1 MMEKK
6 EETKKDPQ
14 SATPDYA
21 NGDEQ
26 RYMVPTKQ
34 GVIDQDVVN
43 SYREAHQEAMLQ
55 NMN

>member
-1 MMEKK
+1 MEKK

-14 SATPDYA
+14 SAGPDYG

-34 GVIDQDVVN
+34 GVID
-43 SYREAHQEAMLQ
+43 
-55 NMN
+55 